1 MTRRLPGSS
10 SLSDGD
16 LTFHRHDAGQ
26 DAQRTH
32 QDHQGT
38 PDWNPDAGEIS
49 DLAGSWWGSVSL
61 SPVRSFV
68 WLVLLVQGVL
78 EFPYLYL
85 IKKVPT
91 PPKSPVTV
99 KEIILT
105 QTYCFFHICIS
116 FSSSFIDKHY
126 KKTSRWM
133 FKPNIYRMNSEYNVH
148 LFTFPQREET
158 ALLRDALLN
167 CEACKPGRGNRLGR

>member
-1 MTRRLPGSS
+1 MP
-10 SLSDGD
+10 
-16 LTFHRHDAGQ
+16 
-26 DAQRTH
+26 
-32 QDHQGT
+32 
-38 PDWNPDAGEIS
+38 
-49 DLAGSWWGSVSL
+49 L

-105 QTYCFFHICIS
+105 QTNCFFTTYVFS
-116 FSSSFIDKHY
+116 F
-126 KKTSRWM
+126 
-133 FKPNIYRMNSEYNVH
+133 
-148 LFTFPQREET
+148 
-158 ALLRDALLN
+158 LLLS
-167 CEACKPGRGNRLGR
+167 